1 MILLWISIPDLHFIH
16 RRHPPNYVW
25 ICSILRKLLC
35 PHKKSTYVHTARQTD
50 GNFFWLVLS
59 SKSYKSWTFVK
70 RRDFFFHSCD
80 YNTFF
85 FYILRMWWES
95 KKLARQVFV
104 KIYFWQRIF
113 GKMGF
118 WGHLTLSRAHFIFA
132 RNKIYQWSIGFRGRW
147 LRFCIQNRKIQNGGF
162 NVAAI
167 LTKLMSCSNWTEMN
181 IKKFVRSLIT
191 ILTSKMENSWWRI

>member
-1 MILLWISIPDLHFIH
+1 MFGSAQSFESYCVHIKSPRTYIQPD
-16 RRHPPNYVW
+16 
-25 ICSILRKLLC
+25 
-35 PHKKSTYVHTARQTD
+35 RQTEIFS
-50 GNFFWLVLS
+50 GLFCLLRHTNHEHLS
-59 SKSYKSWTFVK
+59 KGEI
-70 RRDFFFHSCD
+70 FFFHSCD

-85 FYILRMWWES
+85 FYILRMWWEC

-118 WGHLTLSRAHFIFA
+118 WGHLTLLRAHFIFA
-132 RNKIYQWSIGFRGRW
+132 RNKIGFRGRW
-147 LRFCIQNRKIQNGGF
+147 LRFCIQNRKIQNAGF

-191 ILTSKMENSWWRI
+191 ILTSKMENS